1 MRQTGAVNAR
11 KALWWGDGAK
21 PHIQKMLRYLFLEI
35 FGLSLTAPFLCE
47 WWRYKGMVLGMTRF
61 DCRMPCILLRNYVFL
76 WGWGDVWDCRPK
88 PRLGISSPNPI
99 FASRRFKAAFVESG
113 TLRSLILAFLF
124 ASRFWEYEGTFG
136 TAAPSPAW
144 GFHPQTPS
152 SLRGGLKQL
161 LWNQGRFAS

>member
-21 PHIQKMLRYLFLEI
+21 PHIQKMLRYLFLEM

-76 WGWGDVWDCRPK
+76 WGWGVRLGLPPQAPLGDFIPK
-88 PRLGISSPNPI
+88 PHL
-99 FASRRFKAAFVESG
+99 
-113 TLRSLILAFLF
+113 
-124 ASRFWEYEGTFG
+124 
-136 TAAPSPAW
+136 
-144 GFHPQTPS
+144 
-152 SLRGGLKQL
+152 
-161 LWNQGRFAS
+161 RFAAA